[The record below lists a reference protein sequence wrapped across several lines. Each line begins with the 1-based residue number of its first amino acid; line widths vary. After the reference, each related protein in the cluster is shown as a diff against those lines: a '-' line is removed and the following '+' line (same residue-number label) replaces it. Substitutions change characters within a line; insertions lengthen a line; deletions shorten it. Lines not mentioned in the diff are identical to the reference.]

1 MFKSNTMRAAAILMS
16 VAAAPALAL
25 DMTADVMLGAAP
37 EDMTIMKMVE
47 GSAFVGNEV
56 RTKDQ
61 VVIGLVDA
69 VYEDGEKG
77 PMVLIAIKS
86 DIAAQ
91 SSVKTFT
98 LPLADDM
105 VSDGSLTLAW
115 TEAELFVAL
124 SDQLKP
130 AGSN

>member
-1 MFKSNTMRAAAILMS
+1 
-16 VAAAPALAL
+16 
-25 DMTADVMLGAAP
+25 
-37 EDMTIMKMVE
+37 
-47 GSAFVGNEV
+47 
-56 RTKDQ
+56 
-61 VVIGLVDA
+61 
-69 VYEDGEKG
+69 
-77 PMVLIAIKS
+77 MVLIAIKS